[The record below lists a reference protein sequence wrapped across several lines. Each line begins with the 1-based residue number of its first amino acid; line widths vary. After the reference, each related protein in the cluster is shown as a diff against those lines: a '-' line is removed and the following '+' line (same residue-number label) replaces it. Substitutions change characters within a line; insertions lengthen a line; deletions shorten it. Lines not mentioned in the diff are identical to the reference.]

1 MRLAMMGLPV
11 RRIQGTVAAMAGPE
25 VGVGAIQGLLG
36 VSAESLVPDYAAIH
50 REVLRAHL
58 VQPDETSI
66 RVDGEN
72 RWARSSATK
81 LADDYELDMSR
92 GQVVVE
98 RVLGRDFPGT
108 VVSDDWCGYNVLR
121 GKRGVCWSHINLHL
135 WAVEVAHGIEPREPR
150 SLAPPK

>member
-1 MRLAMMGLPV
+1 M